1 MSDKIRTYPSITPT
15 TDDIL
20 NKLGKKSSTALE
32 EFACWRATN
41 NELLVI
47 EEQMLKRKEKE
58 LLEDKETIEERL
70 EKVRDEL
77 TAIKDLKKS
86 CNPINSQ
93 EFRETVEI
101 VSQMLQATKN
111 QIKAGKWN
119 VERTELEDI
128 GRICRKR
135 NMPIEAVL
143 SEIPAELKQ
152 YLKEYGR

>member
-1 MSDKIRTYPSITPT
+1 MSEKIRKYPSITPT

-86 CNPINSQ
+86 FKPINSQ

-143 SEIPAELKQ
+143 SEIPADLKQ
-152 YLKEYGR
+152 YLKEYGG

>member
-1 MSDKIRTYPSITPT
+1 MSEKIRTYPSITPT

-70 EKVRDEL
+70 EKA
-77 TAIKDLKKS
+77 TAFAETS
-86 CNPINSQ
+86 ETTNNGAFTSTSFSQ
-93 EFRETVEI
+93 T
-101 VSQMLQATKN
+101 A
-111 QIKAGKWN
+111 
-119 VERTELEDI
+119 
-128 GRICRKR
+128 
-135 NMPIEAVL
+135 
-143 SEIPAELKQ
+143 
-152 YLKEYGR
+152 